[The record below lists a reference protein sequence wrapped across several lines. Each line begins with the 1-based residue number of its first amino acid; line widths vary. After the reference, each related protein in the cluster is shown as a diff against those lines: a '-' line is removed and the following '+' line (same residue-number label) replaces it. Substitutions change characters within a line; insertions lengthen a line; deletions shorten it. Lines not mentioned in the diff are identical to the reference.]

1 MNTDIIKL
9 FIDQT
14 QDEKSLKQLQYE
26 IINYFQ
32 ETPVNIIITNLETLI
47 EFLYQV
53 KKKIITI
60 TILYNEELENIIEN
74 LEEFYIYLKNIY
86 TKQEKNIKQSLYS
99 DENDMETNEEMMES
113 LKSILYNNI
122 LLEQDTDTEESE
134 KDEELDDTDNNDI
147 HNMII
152 TPHDIPDEEEDNEE
166 ENNEEDNEDDM
177 NDYQE
182 EEDEENEQEKEMI
195 YYELMITDLL
205 QYDFNLEYI
214 KQFIK
219 DLTDLISLVIKLEQ
233 QDIEILNL

>member
-152 TPHDIPDEEEDNEE
+152 TPHDIPDEEEDNE
-166 ENNEEDNEDDM
+166 DDM

-233 QDIEILNL
+233 YDIEILNL

>member
-166 ENNEEDNEDDM
+166 DDEDDM

-182 EEDEENEQEKEMI
+182 EEDKENEQEKEMI

-214 KQFIK
+214 KQFIT